1 MTTSPGYDLLDFCGG
16 QKCSKLIDMANK
28 MIERYK
34 DDKTKLYRE
43 LNCMEG
49 EFKEK
54 EEYIDHLR
62 KKRSDLEKD
71 VRYLKEKIETKN
83 DDLLKA
89 DNDVMEAKFEVV
101 QQEEL
106 SKRLEEEN
114 KLLRKQKDI
123 SDKVIG
129 ALKNEVKALKDSLKN
144 FERKSLDANEKEVQT
159 DGLDK
164 EREAFEI
171 EKETL
176 LRNNEDK
183 NEEILLKNKRI
194 EDLENLL
201 NEKSLANS
209 KNSLK
214 DELDVVSCV
223 HCEKCGK
230 FFNSRKELKI
240 HIDTDHKQNVVRSFL
255 QTKLR
260 ILEINLSK
268 QRTKLTS
275 SLLKLREKEIL
286 DNERCSCIGFCHIN
300 HRKHNFYKSKAKDVL
315 DHLAKVQAAE
325 TMVDGQTLKNKE
337 NTAGIKTGKKPQESK
352 KRIKRKKLNNQNKS
366 QYNVKLVSKS

>member
-1 MTTSPGYDLLDFCGG
+1 MTTSPGYDLFDFCGG
-16 QKCSKLIDMANK
+16 EKCSKLIDMANK

-89 DNDVMEAKFEVV
+89 DNDVIEAKFEVV
-101 QQEEL
+101 KQEEL

-194 EDLENLL
+194 EELENLL
-201 NEKSLANS
+201 D
-209 KNSLK
+209 KN
-214 DELDVVSCV
+214 
-223 HCEKCGK
+223 
-230 FFNSRKELKI
+230 R
-240 HIDTDHKQNVVRSFL
+240 
-255 QTKLR
+255 
-260 ILEINLSK
+260 
-268 QRTKLTS
+268 
-275 SLLKLREKEIL
+275 
-286 DNERCSCIGFCHIN
+286 
-300 HRKHNFYKSKAKDVL
+300 
-315 DHLAKVQAAE
+315 
-325 TMVDGQTLKNKE
+325 
-337 NTAGIKTGKKPQESK
+337 
-352 KRIKRKKLNNQNKS
+352 
-366 QYNVKLVSKS
+366 